1 MVKNTKD
8 NNFFILN
15 QAEKA
20 IDDCKFIFGDLEV
33 LKENVDTDLVS
44 VHYSRSLNSYL
55 FRSENRPYR
64 QFIDNFTRFNSDCT
78 SLGIHLNVKFL
89 VDYQIDKKKDI
100 LNKLLKKMLKYFTL
114 NQLTKD
120 IIEAIQLEADIDNLE
135 FDVSQYTDSIYVDNY
150 DELLEAISK
159 KSNDFLDQLRD
170 WSNEKH
176 YYFSDYLKL
185 LHSKEELEKNNLFV
199 DE

>member
-15 QAEKA
+15 KAEKA
-20 IDDCKFIFGDLEV
+20 IDDCKFIYGDLEV

-44 VHYSRSLNSYL
+44 IHYSRSLNSYL

-89 VDYQIDKKKDI
+89 VDYQIDKKKAI
-100 LNKLLKKMLKYFTL
+100 LNKVIKNEENRQFLLNSMDKKI
-114 NQLTKD
+114 
-120 IIEAIQLEADIDNLE
+120 IIEEKSDE
-135 FDVSQYTDSIYVDNY
+135 KFSFSIC
-150 DELLEAISK
+150 
-159 KSNDFLDQLRD
+159 
-170 WSNEKH
+170 
-176 YYFSDYLKL
+176 
-185 LHSKEELEKNNLFV
+185 
-199 DE
+199 